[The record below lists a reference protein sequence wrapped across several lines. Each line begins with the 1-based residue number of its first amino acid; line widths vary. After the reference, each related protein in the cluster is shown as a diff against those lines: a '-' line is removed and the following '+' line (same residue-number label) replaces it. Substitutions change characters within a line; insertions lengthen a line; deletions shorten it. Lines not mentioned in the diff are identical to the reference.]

1 MVWVDFLDTREK
13 KKNENDEQMNELF
26 SDNKRRKKRNDTGL
40 QK

>member
-26 SDNKRRKKRNDTGL
+26 SDNK
-40 QK
+40 